1 MARVNEEMGGTKMKM
16 ALELTLVIGLIG
28 AGADVFACNI
38 QDASDEPRPTAEIG
52 KTPVKPTA
60 PVTGPK
66 ELIDRIADDIRDNY
80 ARVRTVRTILQ
91 TTSSDRSVTKRE
103 EVTNKMPNGLTV
115 QFVREPFT
123 VWRERISLRGDDLLR
138 EGIGEDGEIWSFHGG
153 IWTQYVPKH
162 NTAWLRLPEQMPGVR
177 PLDPRNIA
185 SMEQRS
191 LFVDSL
197 RADRVIEAGP
207 ARTLDGQPRITALM
221 EHTFDAEHKERYRCE
236 FDTIRNNLP
245 TRVIILR
252 DLDPQKIG
260 IVLDITYQE
269 VIPGRAWFFK
279 KATCRYFGR
288 EPVRSPDSEAW
299 RQTVSVE
306 TKGPLH
312 VNEPID
318 DDTFVVPIPP
328 GTRISDA
335 VHASSKRKGDAMQR
349 RPAKDGR

>member
-1 MARVNEEMGGTKMKM
+1 MKM

-38 QDASDEPRPTAEIG
+38 QDASDDSRPMAKIG
-52 KTPVKPTA
+52 KTPAKPTA

-66 ELIDRIADDIRDNY
+66 ELIGRIADDIRDNY

-123 VWRERISLRGDDLLR
+123 VWRERVLLCGDDLLR
-138 EGIGEDGEIWSFHGG
+138 EGMGEDGQIWSLHGG
-153 IWTQYVPKH
+153 VWTQYVPKQK
-162 NTAWLRLPEQMPGVR
+162 TAWLRLPEQMPGVP

-185 SMEQRS
+185 SLEQRS

-197 RADRVIEAGP
+197 RKDRVIETGP

-279 KATCRYFGR
+279 KATCRFFGH

-349 RPAKDGR
+349 RLAKDGR

>member
-1 MARVNEEMGGTKMKM
+1 MKT
-16 ALELTLVIGLIG
+16 ALELTMVIGLIG
-28 AGADVFACNI
+28 AGVDVFACNI

-52 KTPVKPTA
+52 KTPAKPTA

-91 TTSSDRSVTKRE
+91 STSSDRSVTKRE

-138 EGIGEDGEIWSFHGG
+138 EGIGEDGHIWTFHGG
-153 IWTQYVPKH
+153 VWTQYVPKH
-162 NTAWLRLPEQMPGVR
+162 NTAWLRLPEQMPGVA

-236 FDTIRNNLP
+236 FDTMRNNLP
-245 TRVIILR
+245 TRVIIFR
-252 DLDPQKIG
+252 DLDQQKIG

-269 VIPGRAWFFK
+269 IIPGRAWFFK
-279 KATCRYFGR
+279 KATCRFFGR

-306 TKGPLH
+306 TKGPVH